1 MHNVQRALTTM
12 RFHNLIPPRTR
23 PMRPRPQPPQH
34 FSTMGSSAPPAV
46 PSTSSIAGFSTP
58 ISDYRSMPPQTPT
71 VSTSEGI
78 SHMPSHTAAPHASN
92 FGNSVG
98 TAAVLS
104 STGQISPMAST
115 TSMRSPMA
123 STTSM
128 SKMAS
133 PSSVGEQVAKLNQ
146 IGSKIQNLAE
156 KLDHIEDSGK

>member
-58 ISDYRSMPPQTPT
+58 MSDYRSLPPQTPT

-115 TSMRSPMA
+115 TSM
-123 STTSM
+123 

>member
-1 MHNVQRALTTM
+1 MHDVQRALTTM

-34 FSTMGSSAPPAV
+34 FSIMGSSAPPAV
-46 PSTSSIAGFSTP
+46 PFTSSVAGFSTP
-58 ISDYRSMPPQTPT
+58 INDNGSLPPQTPT

-78 SHMPSHTAAPHASN
+78 SHMHSHTAAPNASN
-92 FGNSVG
+92 FVNSVG

-104 STGQISPMAST
+104 SSRQISPMAST
-115 TSMRSPMA
+115 TSL
-123 STTSM
+123 
-128 SKMAS
+128 SKMAP